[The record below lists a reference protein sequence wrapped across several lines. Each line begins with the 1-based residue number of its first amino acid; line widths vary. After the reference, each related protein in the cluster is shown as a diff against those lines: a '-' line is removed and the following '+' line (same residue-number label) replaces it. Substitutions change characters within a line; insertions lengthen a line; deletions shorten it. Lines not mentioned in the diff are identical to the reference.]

1 MQRDMSKIAHKA
13 LALTIDLRKLAHG
26 GRSCGAVGGSLL
38 NDLVRQR
45 QIIELLRDRP
55 FASVR
60 ELQERLGVSAAT
72 IRRDIDKI
80 DESGGARKVYGGVS
94 ALDGAAQATA
104 FARPYDENRD
114 LAVEAKRQIAD
125 LAATMVA
132 DGDAV
137 IVNGGSTCFHLGV
150 KLADRNV
157 RLFTNSMPL
166 ASYLGDH
173 GKCSLTIA
181 GGDLHREPRVIYSPA
196 LPVSF
201 YASKYFLGAQGI
213 SAEGLLESHPLMV
226 RSIQE
231 LSRNADQIV
240 VLADSRKFSIHA
252 RNVALPLSRVGML
265 ITDDGI
271 SDQQAKMLEGAGV
284 TLRIV
289 SAGGEP

>member
-1 MQRDMSKIAHKA
+1 MS
-13 LALTIDLRKLAHG
+13 
-26 GRSCGAVGGSLL
+26 
-38 NDLVRQR
+38 DLVRQR
-45 QIIELLRDRP
+45 QIVELLRDRP

-72 IRRDIDKI
+72 VRRDIDKI
-80 DESGGARKVYGGVS
+80 HESGGARKVYGGIS

-114 LAVEAKRQIAD
+114 LAVEAKRQIAE

-150 KLADRNV
+150 KLADRNI

-166 ASYLGDH
+166 AAYLGDH
-173 GKCSLTIA
+173 GRCSLTIA
-181 GGDLHREPRVIYSPA
+181 GGELHREPRVLYAPSQS
-196 LPVSF
+196 VSF

-213 SAEGLLESHPLMV
+213 SSEGLLESHPLMV

-231 LSRNADQIV
+231 QSLNADQIV

-252 RNVALPLSRVGML
+252 RNVALPLSRVGTL
-265 ITDDGI
+265 ITDEGLT
-271 SDQQAKMLEGAGV
+271 DQDAKMLENVGV
-284 TLRIV
+284 TVRIASIPSLA
-289 SAGGEP
+289 SAAAA

>member
-1 MQRDMSKIAHKA
+1 M
-13 LALTIDLRKLAHG
+13 
-26 GRSCGAVGGSLL
+26 L

-45 QIIELLRDRP
+45 QIVEFLRDRP

-72 IRRDIDKI
+72 VRRDIDKI
-80 DESGGARKVYGGVS
+80 HESGGARKVYGGIS
-94 ALDGAAQATA
+94 ALDGAAQTMA

-114 LAVEAKRQIAD
+114 LAVEAKRQIAE

-137 IVNGGSTCFHLGV
+137 MVNGGSTCFHLGV
-150 KLADRNV
+150 KLADRNI

-166 ASYLGDH
+166 AAYLGDH

-181 GGDLHREPRVIYSPA
+181 GGELHREPRVVYAPSPS
-196 LPVSF
+196 VSF
-201 YASKYFLGAQGI
+201 YASKYFLGTQGI
-213 SAEGLLESHPLMV
+213 TSDGLLESHPLMA

-231 LSRNADQIV
+231 LSLNADQIV

-252 RNVALPLSRVGML
+252 RNVALPLTRVGTL
-265 ITDDGI
+265 ITDEGL
-271 SDQQAKMLEGAGV
+271 SEHHAQMLENAGV
-284 TLRIV
+284 TLRIA
-289 SAGGEP
+289 STAGAAMGAGA

>member
-1 MQRDMSKIAHKA
+1 M
-13 LALTIDLRKLAHG
+13 
-26 GRSCGAVGGSLL
+26 
-38 NDLVRQR
+38 NDLIRQR

-72 IRRDIDKI
+72 VRRDIDKI
-80 DESGGARKVYGGVS
+80 DESGAARKVYGGVS
-94 ALDGAAQATA
+94 ARDGAAQATA

-114 LAVEAKRQIAD
+114 LAVEAKRQIAEV
-125 LAATMVA
+125 AETMVA

-166 ASYLGDH
+166 AAYLGDH
-173 GKCSLTIA
+173 GKCSLTVA
-181 GGDLHREPRVIYSPA
+181 GGDLHREPRVIYSPSQP
-196 LPVSF
+196 LSF

-231 LSRNADQIV
+231 LSVNVDQIV

-252 RNVALPLSRVGML
+252 RNVALPLSRVGTL

-271 SDQQAKMLEGAGV
+271 SDQHAQMLENAGV

-289 SAGGEP
+289 GGAA

>member
-1 MQRDMSKIAHKA
+1 
-13 LALTIDLRKLAHG
+13 
-26 GRSCGAVGGSLL
+26 L

-45 QIIELLRDRP
+45 QIVELLRDRP

-72 IRRDIDKI
+72 VRRDIDKI
-80 DESGGARKVYGGVS
+80 DGTGAARKVYGGIS
-94 ALDGAAQATA
+94 ALDGAAHKAPA

-114 LAVEAKRQIAD
+114 LAVEAKRQIAE

-132 DGDAV
+132 DGDSI

-150 KLADRNV
+150 KLADRNI

-181 GGDLHREPRVIYSPA
+181 GGDLHREPRVVYAPSQPLA
-196 LPVSF
+196 F
-201 YASKYFLGAQGI
+201 YASKFFLGAQGI
-213 SAEGLLESHPLMV
+213 SADGLMESHPLMV

-231 LSRNADQIV
+231 FSRNADQIV
-240 VLADSRKFSIHA
+240 VLADSRKFAIQA
-252 RNVALPLSRVGML
+252 RDVSLPLSRIGTL
-265 ITDDGI
+265 ITDDGL
-271 SDQQAKMLEGAGV
+271 SDHNARMLEDAGV
-284 TLRIV
+284 SLRIV
-289 SAGGEP
+289 SGGSVT

>member
-1 MQRDMSKIAHKA
+1 M
-13 LALTIDLRKLAHG
+13 
-26 GRSCGAVGGSLL
+26 
-38 NDLVRQR
+38 NDLARQR
-45 QIIELLRDRP
+45 QIVELLRDRP

-72 IRRDIDKI
+72 GRRDIDKS
-80 DESGGARKVYGGVS
+80 DESGDARKVYGGVS
-94 ALDGAAQATA
+94 ALETSGAV

-125 LAATMVA
+125 LAATMVK

-150 KLADRNV
+150 KLADRNI

-166 ASYLGDH
+166 AAYLGEN
-173 GKCSLTIA
+173 GSCSLTVA
-181 GGDLHREPRVIYSPA
+181 GGDLHREPRVVYSPA
-196 LPVSF
+196 QPVSF

-231 LSRNADQIV
+231 LSQNVDQIV

-252 RNVALPLSRVGML
+252 RNVALPLSRVAML

-271 SDQQAKMLEGAGV
+271 SDQHARMMENAGV
-284 TLRIV
+284 ALRIV
-289 SAGGEP
+289 SGGGA

>member
-1 MQRDMSKIAHKA
+1 MS
-13 LALTIDLRKLAHG
+13 DLI
-26 GRSCGAVGGSLL
+26 
-38 NDLVRQR
+38 RQR
-45 QIIELLRDRP
+45 QIIEILRDRP

-72 IRRDIDKI
+72 VRRDIDKI
-80 DESGGARKVYGGVS
+80 DGSGAARKVYGGIS
-94 ALDGAAQATA
+94 ALDGAAQSTA

-114 LAVEAKRQIAD
+114 LAVDAKRQIAER
-125 LAATMVA
+125 AAEMVA

-137 IVNGGSTCFHLGV
+137 IVNGGSSCFHLGV

-166 ASYLGDH
+166 AAYIGDH
-173 GKCSLTIA
+173 GTCSLTIA
-181 GGDLHREPRVIYSPA
+181 GGDLHREPRVLYSPQQPIA
-196 LPVSF
+196 F

-213 SAEGLLESHPLMV
+213 STEGLLESHPLMV

-231 LSRNADQIV
+231 LSTNADQIV

-252 RNVALPLSRVGML
+252 RNVALPLSRVGTL

-271 SDQQAKMLEGAGV
+271 ADQHAKMLESAGV
-284 TLRIV
+284 ALHVV
-289 SAGGEP
+289 SAGGAA

>member
-1 MQRDMSKIAHKA
+1 MTLVSAGV
-13 LALTIDLRKLAHG
+13 TG
-26 GRSCGAVGGSLL
+26 GKFL

-72 IRRDIDKI
+72 VRRDIDKI

-94 ALDGAAQATA
+94 ALDGAAQGTA

-114 LAVEAKRQIAD
+114 LAVDAKRQIAE
-125 LAATMVA
+125 LASTMVA

-150 KLADRNV
+150 KLADRNI

-173 GKCSLTIA
+173 GKCSLAIA
-181 GGDLHREPRVIYSPA
+181 GGELHREPRVIYSPA
-196 LPVSF
+196 QPVSF

-231 LSRNADQIV
+231 LSRNVDQIV

-252 RNVALPLSRVGML
+252 RNVALPLSRVGIL

-271 SDQQAKMLEGAGV
+271 SDQQAKMLEGAGIAI
-284 TLRIV
+284 RIA
-289 SAGGEP
+289 SGGGTA

>member
-1 MQRDMSKIAHKA
+1 M
-13 LALTIDLRKLAHG
+13 
-26 GRSCGAVGGSLL
+26 

-60 ELQERLGVSAAT
+60 ELQERFGVSAAT

-80 DESGGARKVYGGVS
+80 DELGTARKVYGGIS
-94 ALDGAAQATA
+94 ALEGARQAGAA

-114 LAVEAKRQIAD
+114 LAVDAKRNIAD
-125 LAATMVA
+125 LAATMVQ
-132 DGDAV
+132 DGDTI

-150 KLADRNV
+150 KLAERSI

-173 GKCSLTIA
+173 GRCSLTIA
-181 GGDLHREPRVIYSPA
+181 GGDLHREPRIIYSPQQK
-196 LPVSF
+196 PQF
-201 YASKYFLGAQGI
+201 YASKFFLGAQGI
-213 SAEGLLESHPLMV
+213 GPEGLLESHPLIV

-231 LSRNADQIV
+231 LSQFADQII

-252 RNVALPLSRVGML
+252 RNVSLPLSRVGTV
-265 ITDDGI
+265 ITDDGL
-271 SDQQAKMLEGAGV
+271 SDAAARMLENAGV
-284 TLRIV
+284 NVHIAK
-289 SAGGEP
+289 SAGQGG

>member
-1 MQRDMSKIAHKA
+1 M
-13 LALTIDLRKLAHG
+13 
-26 GRSCGAVGGSLL
+26 

-45 QIIELLRDRP
+45 QIVELLRDKP

-72 IRRDIDKI
+72 VRRDIDKI

-94 ALDGAAQATA
+94 ALEGALQATA
-104 FARPYDENRD
+104 YARPYDENRD
-114 LAVEAKRQIAD
+114 LAVDAKRQIAD
-125 LAATMVA
+125 LAATMVQ

-137 IVNGGSTCFHLGV
+137 IINGGSTCFHLGA

-166 ASYLGDH
+166 AAYLGDH
-173 GKCSLTIA
+173 GRCSLTVA
-181 GGDLHREPRVIYSPA
+181 GGDLHREPRVIYSGQQP
-196 LPVSF
+196 PQF

-213 SAEGLLESHPLMV
+213 GPDGLLESHPLMV

-252 RNVALPLSRVGML
+252 RNVSLPLPRIGTI
-265 ITDDGI
+265 ITDDGLT
-271 SDQQAKMLEGAGV
+271 DAAARMLESAGV
-284 TLRIV
+284 AVRI
-289 SAGGEP
+289 AGYVQ

>member
-1 MQRDMSKIAHKA
+1 M
-13 LALTIDLRKLAHG
+13 RKLVQG
-26 GRSCGAVGGSLL
+26 GQLSRRGRKYL
-38 NDLVRQR
+38 NDVVRQR

-80 DESGGARKVYGGVS
+80 DEAGGARKVYGGIS
-94 ALDGAAQATA
+94 ALDTKAQATA
-104 FARPYDENRD
+104 YARPYDENRD
-114 LAVEAKRQIAD
+114 LAVEAKRQIAA

-132 DGDAV
+132 DGDTV

-150 KLADRNV
+150 RLADRNI

-166 ASYLGDH
+166 AAYIGDH

-181 GGDLHREPRVIYSPA
+181 GGELHREPRVIYSLVQP
-196 LPVSF
+196 PTF
-201 YASKYFLGAQGI
+201 YASKYFVGAQGI

-231 LSRNADQIV
+231 LSRNVDQIV

-252 RNVALPLSRVGML
+252 RNVALPLSRVGTL

-271 SDQQAKMLEGAGV
+271 SDQHAKILENAGI
-284 TLRIV
+284 TLRIASV
-289 SAGGEP
+289 GDGK

>member
-1 MQRDMSKIAHKA
+1 M
-13 LALTIDLRKLAHG
+13 
-26 GRSCGAVGGSLL
+26 
-38 NDLVRQR
+38 NDVVRQR

-80 DESGGARKVYGGVS
+80 DEAGGARKVYGGIS
-94 ALDGAAQATA
+94 ALDTKAQATA
-104 FARPYDENRD
+104 YARPYDENRD
-114 LAVEAKRQIAD
+114 LAVEAKRQIAA

-132 DGDAV
+132 DGDTV

-150 KLADRNV
+150 RLADRNI

-166 ASYLGDH
+166 AAYIGDH

-181 GGDLHREPRVIYSPA
+181 GGELHREPRVIYSLVQP
-196 LPVSF
+196 PTF
-201 YASKYFLGAQGI
+201 YASKYFVGAQGI

-231 LSRNADQIV
+231 LSRNVDQIV

-252 RNVALPLSRVGML
+252 RNVALPLSRVGTL

-271 SDQQAKMLEGAGV
+271 SDQHAKILENAGI
-284 TLRIV
+284 TLRIASV
-289 SAGGEP
+289 GDGK